1 MWADTLEALE
11 RAHLLR
17 LIVWGAASIL
27 AGTALIA
34 WMKLSSRRSSLLSH
48 FAMQCAAWGVAEVLL
63 ALMQV
68 VRLAPRDLA
77 SATRLDRL
85 LWLNVGLDAGY
96 VLVGIVLAVVGW
108 RLARALGPVGAGI
121 AIVIQGLAL
130 SVLDLALATQ
140 ITR

>member
-1 MWADTLEALE
+1 
-11 RAHLLR
+11 
-17 LIVWGAASIL
+17 
-27 AGTALIA
+27 
-34 WMKLSSRRSSLLSH
+34 
-48 FAMQCAAWGVAEVLL
+48 
-63 ALMQV
+63 MQV